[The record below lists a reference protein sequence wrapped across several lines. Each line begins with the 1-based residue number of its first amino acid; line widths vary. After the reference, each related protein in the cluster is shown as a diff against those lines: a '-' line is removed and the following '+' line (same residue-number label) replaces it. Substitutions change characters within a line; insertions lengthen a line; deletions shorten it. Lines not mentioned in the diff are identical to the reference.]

1 MRWFGAVVAG
11 RGVGLAHPHRTRIMD
26 TFDISAL
33 ETSDTG
39 FVHLKN
45 PSTEE
50 PIVLGSGDDAK
61 PVGITVHA
69 PGTKAYVAAEDR
81 RTNRQMLRNRRTKKI
96 TAENL
101 REDNQLFF
109 ADVTVS
115 FDNLSFK
122 PAGEVTGKDLFSA
135 LYGDPKFGWVTDQVN
150 AFLNDW
156 GSFTTTSPTS

>member
-1 MRWFGAVVAG
+1 
-11 RGVGLAHPHRTRIMD
+11 MD

-39 FVHLKN
+39 FVHLKS
-45 PSTEE
+45 PQTEE
-50 PIVLGSGDDAK
+50 PIFIGPDDDRKA
-61 PVGITVHA
+61 VGITVHA
-69 PGTKAYVAAEDR
+69 PGTKPYVAAEDR
-81 RTNRQMLRNRRTKKI
+81 RTNRQLLRNKRKGKV

-101 REDNQLFF
+101 REDAQHFL
-109 ADVTVS
+109 ADVTIT

-122 PAGEVTGKDLFSA
+122 PAGDIAGKDLFLA
-135 LYGDPKFGWVTDQVN
+135 LYGDPKFGWVNDQVN

>member
-1 MRWFGAVVAG
+1 
-11 RGVGLAHPHRTRIMD
+11 MD

-50 PIVLGSGDDAK
+50 PIFLGSADDAK

-81 RTNRQMLRNRRTKKI
+81 RTNRQLLRNRRTKKVS
-96 TAENL
+96 AENL
-101 REDNQLFF
+101 REDNQQFF

-122 PAGEVTGKDLFSA
+122 AADNLSGKELFLA
-135 LYGDPKFGWVTDQVN
+135 LYSDPKFGWVADQVN